1 MTKENLEQFI
11 RKITDDEQLQAR
23 IGEEMEADS
32 LSPSVD
38 PKGLSPSIFPKHP
51 RRIGNGEEFSK
62 NHRYGSSVAR

>member
-1 MTKENLEQFI
+1 MSKENLEQFI
-11 RKITDDEQLQAR
+11 QKVPDNEQLQAR
-23 IGEEMEADS
+23 IGDEMEADS

-38 PKGLSPSIFPKHP
+38 PKGPSPSIFPKHP